1 MERNQENKEPK
12 KNGSSFDLGLKPCYE
27 TRTMTRELL
36 NTFQTEIEHISNIV
50 ETLTRQ

>member
-36 NTFQTEIEHISNIV
+36 NTLPDRNRTHIKYC
-50 ETLTRQ
+50 